1 MNHVE
6 LNFGITCMVLRL
18 ETLPYTFS
26 KIIPCTFCLHIL
38 NFNSRSVDGAQLEL
52 QKMSGSLGN
61 MWLNW
66 EVKLPNRTEP
76 FEIVVEATIRKPGKG
91 DIAIDDV
98 VFDKNCVYYDG
109 PYTTPM
115 TSTST
120 TPKSTPESTSK
131 STPESTSKST
141 PESSSS
147 TSQKTSTTSQRPP
160 MTSTSVRTSTTTTI
174 EETEGDGD
182 DNSEKTTIVAVIIA
196 GCVLL
201 VLILGAVAYTV
212 TKRRRM

>member
-1 MNHVE
+1 MNHVGSS
-6 LNFGITCMVLRL
+6 FGITCMVQRL
-18 ETLPYTFS
+18 ETSPYTFS
-26 KIIPCTFCLHIL
+26 KTTLFTFFFTFST
-38 NFNSRSVDGAQLEL
+38 NFDSRSVDGAQLEL

-109 PYTTPM
+109 PYTTPK

-120 TPKSTPESTSK
+120 TPKSTPVSTTQ
-131 STPESTSKST
+131 STP

-147 TSQKTSTTSQRPP
+147 TSQKTSTTSRKPP
-160 MTSTSVRTSTTTTI
+160 TISTSARTSTTTTI

-182 DNSEKTTIVAVIIA
+182 NSEKTTIIAVIIA

-201 VLILGAVAYTV
+201 VLILGAVAYTI

>member
-1 MNHVE
+1 MNHVGSS
-6 LNFGITCMVLRL
+6 FGITCMVQRL
-18 ETLPYTFS
+18 ETSPYTFS
-26 KIIPCTFCLHIL
+26 KTTLFTFFFTFST
-38 NFNSRSVDGAQLEL
+38 NFDSRSVDGAQLEL

-109 PYTTPM
+109 PYTTPK

-120 TPKSTPESTSK
+120 TPKSTPVST
-131 STPESTSKST
+131 TLST

-147 TSQKTSTTSQRPP
+147 TSQKTSTTSRKPP
-160 MTSTSVRTSTTTTI
+160 TISTSARTSTTTTI

-182 DNSEKTTIVAVIIA
+182 NSEKTTIIAVIIA

-201 VLILGAVAYTV
+201 VLILGAVAYTI

>member
-1 MNHVE
+1 MNHVGSS
-6 LNFGITCMVLRL
+6 FGITCMVQRL
-18 ETLPYTFS
+18 ETSPYTFS
-26 KIIPCTFCLHIL
+26 KTTLFTFFFTFPT
-38 NFNSRSVDGAQLEL
+38 NFDSRSVDGAQLEL

-109 PYTTPM
+109 PYTTPK

-120 TPKSTPESTSK
+120 TPKSTPVSTTQ
-131 STPESTSKST
+131 STL
-141 PESSSS
+141 ESSSS
-147 TSQKTSTTSQRPP
+147 TSQKTSTTSRKPP
-160 MTSTSVRTSTTTTI
+160 TISTSARTSTTTTI

-182 DNSEKTTIVAVIIA
+182 NSEKTTIIAVIIA

-201 VLILGAVAYTV
+201 VLILGAVAYTI

>member
-1 MNHVE
+1 MNHVGSS
-6 LNFGITCMVLRL
+6 FGITCMVQRL
-18 ETLPYTFS
+18 ETSPYTFS
-26 KIIPCTFCLHIL
+26 KTTHFTFFFTFST
-38 NFNSRSVDGAQLEL
+38 NFDSRSVDGAQLEL

-109 PYTTPM
+109 PYTTPK

-120 TPKSTPESTSK
+120 TPKSTPVSTTQ
-131 STPESTSKST
+131 STL
-141 PESSSS
+141 ESSSS
-147 TSQKTSTTSQRPP
+147 TSQKTSTTSRKPP
-160 MTSTSVRTSTTTTI
+160 TISTSARTSTTTTI

-182 DNSEKTTIVAVIIA
+182 NSEKTTIIAVIIA

-201 VLILGAVAYTV
+201 VLILGAVAYTI